1 MYVMRQLVQ
10 VTESRKNM
18 NIKSSKAKGRKL
30 QNLVRDELNSCG
42 YHTRA
47 TLMGES
53 GVDVSGYD
61 CEWGVECK
69 AVEALN
75 VWAALEQAEHNAKER
90 NLIPALAFKRNR
102 TDAYITLRLSDFIEL
117 VKQRNTFVI
126 RANGPQLPAGSA

>member
-1 MYVMRQLVQ
+1 
-10 VTESRKNM
+10 M

-75 VWAALEQAEHNAKER
+75 VWAALVQAEHNAKEK

-102 TDAYITLRLSDFIEL
+102 TEAYITLRLSDFILL
-117 VKQRNTFVI
+117 VKQRNAWI
-126 RANGPQLPAGSA
+126 LHAQGPRIPTGSV